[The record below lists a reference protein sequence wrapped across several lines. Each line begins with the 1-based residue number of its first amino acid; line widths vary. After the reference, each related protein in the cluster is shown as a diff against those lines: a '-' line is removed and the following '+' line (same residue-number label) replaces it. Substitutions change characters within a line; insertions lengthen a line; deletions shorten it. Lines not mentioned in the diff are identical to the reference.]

1 VFHSEGPPGV
11 ARRGEAHESIV
22 CPGCVVSG
30 GRAWRCILAPRVRIN
45 SFAQVEDSILF
56 QNVNVGRRSRVRRC
70 IIDKDVTIPENMEI
84 GFNVEADKALG
95 LTVTDDG
102 IVVVPKAHS
111 FEKK

>member
-1 VFHSEGPPGV
+1 VVWRGL

-22 CPGCVVSG
+22 CPGSVVSG

-45 SFAQVEDSILF
+45 SFAQVEESILF
-56 QNVNVGRRSRVRRC
+56 ENVNVGRRSRIRRC

-84 GFNVEADKALG
+84 GFNPETDKALG
-95 LTVTDDG
+95 LTVTDG
-102 IVVVPKAHS
+102 IVVVPKSHS